1 MNLQDLRHLEFL
13 LTEYYTTLEGPL
25 AIEKVKPCL
34 MQIRE
39 QISLIE
45 SPDEEQEHIN
55 YVNNQI
61 QKHYGKV

>member
-13 LTEYYTTLEGPL
+13 LTEYYITLEGPL
-25 AIEKVKPCL
+25 AIKKVKPCL

-45 SPDEEQEHIN
+45 SPDEEQEYI
-55 YVNNQI
+55 NNQ
-61 QKHYGKV
+61 